1 MRRLFIVMFLPA
13 SLAGC
18 GPPLVWG
25 GDEAT
30 KGRLIDL
37 VPIGSTVNFL
47 EAESKTRNWRV
58 SNRDD
63 RTFKKGLPHY
73 FGDGCEY
80 QGGVSRKIIVTE
92 YGLLTTSVETVWLFD
107 KAGKLG
113 ELCIR
118 RTTDAP

>member
-1 MRRLFIVMFLPA
+1 MPRLFIVTFLSA

-30 KGRLIDL
+30 RSRLIDL
-37 VPIGSTVNFL
+37 VPIGSTVSFL
-47 EAESKTRNWRV
+47 EAESKIRNWRV

-73 FGDGCEY
+73 FGDGCEH
-80 QGGVSRKIIVTE
+80 QGGVSRTVIVAE
-92 YGLLTTSVETVWLFD
+92 YGLLTTSVETEWLFD

-113 ELCIR
+113 ELCFR

>member
-1 MRRLFIVMFLPA
+1 MFLSA

-47 EAESKTRNWRV
+47 EAEAKIRNWRV

-73 FGDGCEY
+73 FGDGCEHR
-80 QGGVSRKIIVTE
+80 GGVSRTVIVAE
-92 YGLLTTSVETVWLFD
+92 YGLLTTSVETEWLFD